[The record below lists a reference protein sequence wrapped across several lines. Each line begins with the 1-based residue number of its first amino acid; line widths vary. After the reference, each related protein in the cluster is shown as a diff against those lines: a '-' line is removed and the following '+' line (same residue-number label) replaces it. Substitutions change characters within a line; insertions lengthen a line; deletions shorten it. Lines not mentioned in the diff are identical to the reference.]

1 MITLFMKSYLT
12 QLGKVST
19 LSQLLTEQFSS
30 QLLEKLF
37 FQRNWQKQPEY
48 KLLKLE
54 VSCAKFSSGDMFK
67 VTSIK

>member
-37 FQRNWQKQPEY
+37 SREIVKNNQNISCK
-48 KLLKLE
+48 KLRLAE
-54 VSCAKFSSGDMFK
+54 HVQGSAR
-67 VTSIK
+67 VTFYAT